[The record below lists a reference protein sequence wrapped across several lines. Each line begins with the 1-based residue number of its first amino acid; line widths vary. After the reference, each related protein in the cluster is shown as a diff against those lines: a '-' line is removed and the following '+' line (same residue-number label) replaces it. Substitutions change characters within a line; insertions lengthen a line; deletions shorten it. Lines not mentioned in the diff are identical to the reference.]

1 MKMRIEVTA
10 NPTDEDYLGVL
21 TPLRAFNVSKA
32 GDAGAEKFALLIR
45 DEHSDKV
52 LGGLY
57 GSLLYRWM
65 FIELLAVPELGR
77 GQGLGSRL
85 IDMAE
90 NLAREKNCVGI
101 WLDTFDFQAPEFYR
115 QLGFSEFGQVND
127 YPPGHRR
134 FFFQKRLDQLA
145 DD

>member
-1 MKMRIEVTA
+1 MNVRIEPTA
-10 NPTDEDYLGVL
+10 NPTDEDYLSIL
-21 TPLRAFNVSKA
+21 APLRAFNVSQA

-45 DEHSDKV
+45 DEHSGEV

-65 FIELLAVPELGR
+65 FIELLAVPEQVR
-77 GQGLGSRL
+77 GQGLGARL
-85 IDMAE
+85 MDMAE
-90 NLAREKNCVGI
+90 TLAKEKNCVGI

-115 QLGFSEFGQVND
+115 RLGFSEFGQVND

-134 FFFQKRLDQLA
+134 HFFQKRLD
-145 DD
+145 

>member
-1 MKMRIEVTA
+1 MNVRIEPTA
-10 NPTDEDYLGVL
+10 NPTDEDYLSIL
-21 TPLRAFNVSKA
+21 APLRAFNVSQA

-45 DEHSDKV
+45 DEHSDEV

-65 FIELLAVPELGR
+65 FIELLAVPEQVR
-77 GQGLGSRL
+77 GQGLGARL
-85 IDMAE
+85 MDMAE
-90 NLAREKNCVGI
+90 TLAKEKNCVGI

-115 QLGFSEFGQVND
+115 RLGFSEFGQVND

-134 FFFQKRLDQLA
+134 HFFQKRLD
-145 DD
+145 